1 MTPTT
6 KKMKTLEE
14 INIILSNQLDAL
26 QSGDVSVSVAAE
38 VTNTVGK
45 LFTGAMLQ
53 LKYAQLVGMTPN
65 IPMLIAGQGEE
76 PRK

>member
-26 QSGDVSVSVAAE
+26 QSGDVSVAVAAE

-65 IPMLIAGQGEE
+65 IPMLIAGQKGE

>member
-1 MTPTT
+1 MTATT

-65 IPMLIAGQGEE
+65 IPMLIAGPEE
-76 PRK
+76 EQNN